1 MEQVEDPPAVELTV
15 LLVEVMHDVM
25 LLLLDAEDC
34 PDANE
39 EDEDPVEMVIGAAV
53 HGIVGLADA
62 QAQRE
67 LAAASTAPT
76 EAPQALIT
84 QSSAAD

>member
-1 MEQVEDPPAVELTV
+1 MEQVEDPPAGELAV
-15 LLVEVMHDVM
+15 PLVEVVHDVV
-25 LLLLDAEDC
+25 LLLDAEDC
-34 PDANE
+34 PGADE
-39 EDEDPVEMVIGAAV
+39 EDDDPVEVVIGAAV
-53 HGIVGLADA
+53 HGFVGLADA